1 MVHSLFLKYQ
11 VPTPTSTGI
20 REFFRAGGNTESL
33 LNEDQLNQLPRDL
46 LDECLH
52 HFNLYLSTKLSL
64 EEESRLKTEEQS
76 IQVIEQL
83 SRARSQYAVG
93 WKAGGR
99 D

>member
-1 MVHSLFLKYQ
+1 M
-11 VPTPTSTGI
+11 PTPTSIGLC
-20 REFFRAGGNTESL
+20 EFFRVGSNSESL

-46 LDECLH
+46 LDECIH
-52 HFNLYLSTKLSL
+52 HLNLYLSTKLSI

-83 SRARSQYAVG
+83 SRARSQYTVG
-93 WKAGGR
+93 WKGPNR